1 MDAPA
6 PPAAPFPHDRDWKI
20 AALWDYW
27 AGVWGR
33 CGRMPRR
40 ADIDPIDIP
49 KLLPNLWIVDYDRPG
64 ARFRYR
70 LIGTA
75 VTRAWDGDITGRYL
89 DQEIPDLAKSALGR
103 ELTNVV
109 TEGLP
114 VWRRAEPSWTPAP
127 QDVVK
132 IERLALPLA
141 AGDGTVA
148 MVLCVSVYRRR
159 NGEMF

>member
-1 MDAPA
+1 MDSIS
-6 PPAAPFPHDRDWKI
+6 PPDVPFPPDRDWKV

-27 AGVWGR
+27 IGVWQR

-40 ADIDPIDIP
+40 SDIDPIDIP
-49 KLLPNLWIVDYDRPG
+49 KLLPNVWMVDYEQAGGRY
-64 ARFRYR
+64 RYR

-89 DQEIPDLAKSALGR
+89 DEEIPNLAETPLGR
-103 ELTNVV
+103 ELAMVV
-109 TEGLP
+109 NAGRA
-114 VWRRAEPSWTPAP
+114 VWRRAEPTWTPAP
-127 QDVVK
+127 QDVVG

-141 AGDGTVA
+141 AADGAVA

-159 NGEMF
+159 NGDMF